1 MAESLS
7 WIAGPAGRLGVIV
20 RDGPGGQR
28 MTGVAGSAGGTQ
40 DAAAFAPGGG
50 GQPGGSAAG
59 SRRLS
64 RWSTSLSQTFWAV
77 ASSASAASSRCLRQ
91 MDQIS
96 GAYRST
102 SASQACRSPFLARV
116 TRPVTTG
123 SVRPRLASWVRVG
136 FETMASPGLGPA
148 VIHIG
153 FPVHPPSGSG
163 LPAVAPR
170 RLPVAAVL
178 AGR

>member
-1 MAESLS
+1 VPLGREQVLL
-7 WIAGPAGRLGVIV
+7 GRLGVIV
-20 RDGPGGQR
+20 RDDPGGQR

-50 GQPGGSAAG
+50 GQPGGKRGRVANVVQ
-59 SRRLS
+59 LIQ
-64 RWSTSLSQTFWAV
+64 SLSQTFWA

-91 MDQIS
+91 IDQIS

-116 TRPVTTG
+116 TRPVTTA
-123 SVRPRLASWVRVG
+123 SSRPRLASWVRVG

-170 RLPVAAVL
+170 RLPTAAVL